1 MRRDGGVGDSPVA
14 TGDGGMPN
22 IAAMILTGAR
32 HSEEEDARTTA
43 WKDGASALGSASGRC
58 QVDRRVRACRA
69 DAFNDKLSH
78 GWHIARGLERPRFE
92 IGRMGGGRLRLRQ
105 RSTVTQ
111 AKCF

>member
-22 IAAMILTGAR
+22 IEAMILTGAR

-58 QVDRRVRACRA
+58 QVDRRVRASQGQR
-69 DAFNDKLSH
+69 L
-78 GWHIARGLERPRFE
+78 ARQIES
-92 IGRMGGGRLRLRQ
+92 LRRYCQSPFQASLRD
-105 RSTVTQ
+105 RKNASC
-111 AKCF
+111 AAACDFANAAE